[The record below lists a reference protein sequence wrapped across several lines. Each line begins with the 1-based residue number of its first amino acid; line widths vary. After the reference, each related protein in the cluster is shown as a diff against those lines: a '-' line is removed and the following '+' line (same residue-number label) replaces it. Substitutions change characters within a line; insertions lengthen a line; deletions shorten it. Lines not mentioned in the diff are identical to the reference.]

1 MAIIGA
7 RQSNGDLVK
16 NELGAAVAKDP
27 ALKDKAAKDLEFRA
41 FQGNLGF

>member
-7 RQSNGDLVK
+7 RQNNGDMVR
-16 NELGAAVAKDP
+16 NNLGMALGKD
-27 ALKDKAAKDLEFRA
+27 ASLADKAKKDLEFRA